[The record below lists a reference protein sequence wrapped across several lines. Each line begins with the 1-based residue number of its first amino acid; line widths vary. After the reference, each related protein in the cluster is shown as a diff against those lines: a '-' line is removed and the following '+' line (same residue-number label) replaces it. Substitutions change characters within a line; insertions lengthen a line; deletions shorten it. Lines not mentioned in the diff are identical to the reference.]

1 MPGDF
6 RMLLYQLLLDV
17 SMARG
22 KRRDEEYG
30 TGQHYSKIGVVW
42 QGEW

>member
-6 RMLLYQLLLDV
+6 RMPLYQFLLDV

-30 TGQHYSKIGVVW
+30 RGQHCRKIGVVW
-42 QGEW
+42 QEE